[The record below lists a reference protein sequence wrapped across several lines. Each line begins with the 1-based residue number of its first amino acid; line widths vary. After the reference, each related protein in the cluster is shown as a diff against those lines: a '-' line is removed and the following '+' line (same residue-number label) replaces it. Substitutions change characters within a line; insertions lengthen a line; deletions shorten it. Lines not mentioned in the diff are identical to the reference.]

1 MYQLLC
7 LIVVSF
13 ALIKTGGYQIDI
25 IEPLISLLQKL
36 KHV

>member
-13 ALIKTGGYQIDI
+13 ALIKTGGYQIDVG
-25 IEPLISLLQKL
+25 LSSDYYKN
-36 KHV
+36 